1 MIRAC
6 IFDLGGTIVDRYSIT
21 PLLSLKKIFE
31 NRKIYVNNKLIWKD
45 MGMNKKEHITNIVK
59 DGYVSNQWTKRYK
72 DYPDDFDINTLF
84 NEFNEIQYKYSDEM
98 IDILPETKQC
108 MDYLDF
114 NYIKTGCTTGF
125 NKENMDIIKRK
136 LERNSIFLDSYVSSS
151 CLDKPS
157 RPFPFMIEKN
167 LENLEISDP
176 KQVIKLDD
184 TEIGIREGNNA
195 GCITIGVARWS
206 INMKIIDIEDA
217 YGYSIFELQEKLKE
231 SRKMLKDSGADYVI
245 DTLDELPRI
254 IEKINYK

>member
-45 MGMNKKEHITNIVK
+45 MGMNKKEHIMNIVK
-59 DGYVSNQWTKRYK
+59 DGYVSNQWTKRYN
-72 DYPDDFDINTLF
+72 DYPDDFDINILF
-84 NEFNEIQYKYSDEM
+84 DEFNEIQCKYSDEM

-125 NKENMDIIKRK
+125 NKENMEIIKRK

-231 SRKMLKDSGADYVI
+231 SRKILKESGADYVI

>member
-45 MGMNKKEHITNIVK
+45 MGMNKKEHIMNIVK
-59 DGYVSNQWTKRYK
+59 DGYVLNQWTKRYN

-125 NKENMDIIKRK
+125 NKGNMDIIKRK

-195 GCITIGVARWS
+195 GCITIGIARWS

-231 SRKMLKDSGADYVI
+231 SRKILKDSGADYVI

>member
-1 MIRAC
+1 IQCLLFLVFKQIFKKESRIYIYIYKMIRAC

-45 MGMNKKEHITNIVK
+45 MGMNKKEHIMNIVK
-59 DGYVSNQWTKRYK
+59 DGYVSNQWTKRYN
-72 DYPDDFDINTLF
+72 DYPDDFDINILF
-84 NEFNEIQYKYSDEM
+84 DEFNEIQYKYSDEM

-125 NKENMDIIKRK
+125 NKGNMDIIKRK

-184 TEIGIREGNNA
+184 TEIG
-195 GCITIGVARWS
+195 
-206 INMKIIDIEDA
+206 
-217 YGYSIFELQEKLKE
+217 
-231 SRKMLKDSGADYVI
+231 
-245 DTLDELPRI
+245 
-254 IEKINYK
+254 